1 MTNPTYMCCM
11 EAESAAENDK
21 WERVGWEGEKP
32 VSVLQFI
39 WSFIS
44 ERERDRW
51 RNMEKEGK
59 AAEQKESRDFQRKRL
74 SKINKY
80 FLFFTLTGHTY
91 ATSLY
96 LSHAIRFYFAMTKS
110 ETTSNTSE
118 RPHQ

>member
-1 MTNPTYMCCM
+1 M

-51 RNMEKEGK
+51 RNMEMEGK
-59 AAEQKESRDFQRKRL
+59 AAKQKESRDFQRKKKKEKRL

-80 FLFFTLTGHTY
+80 FLFFTLTGHMY
-91 ATSLY
+91 ATALY
-96 LSHAIRFYFAMTKS
+96 LSHAIRLYFAMKKS
-110 ETTSNTSE
+110 ETTLNTSE
-118 RPHQ
+118 RSHQ